1 MKAYQ
6 LQAYNSLDS
15 LKLIDLPEPSV
26 AENDV
31 LVRIRANSM
40 NYRELLILRG
50 GYVRNNKMPV
60 IPASDG
66 VGEVVAVGDTVT
78 AFQPGDRVAGTFFRD
93 WESGAATEN
102 QMNTALGGGIDGT
115 LAEYVVFPE
124 HGLVKFPQH
133 LTYEEAATLPCAALT
148 AWNSLT
154 TGGLL
159 AGQTVLTLG
168 TGGVSI
174 FALQFAKLFGAKVII
189 TSGSDE
195 KLERARALGADAT
208 INYRNHLDWQVMVRQ
223 LSDGVGV
230 DQVVE
235 VGGAGTLLRSLASTR
250 LGGYVGIIGVLT
262 GVGEGGFTPA
272 TVLFNQ
278 LRLQGIYVGNRQMF
292 EAMNSAIT
300 LHHLKPVV
308 HEIVPFAEARRAYEL
323 LESGKHF
330 GKIVISHS

>member
-6 LQAYNSLDS
+6 LQAYNLDA

-26 AENDV
+26 GENDV

-40 NYRELLILRG
+40 NYRELLIVRG
-50 GYVRNNKMPV
+50 GYARNNKIPV

-66 VGEVVAVGDTVT
+66 VGEVVSVGNTVT

-93 WESGAATEN
+93 WESGAATEK

-124 HGLVKFPQH
+124 HGLVKLPEH
-133 LTYEEAATLPCAALT
+133 LTYEEAATLPCAAVT

-189 TSGSDE
+189 TSSSDE
-195 KLERARALGADAT
+195 KLEHARALGADET
-208 INYRNHLDWQVMVRQ
+208 INYRTYPDWQDKVRQ
-223 LSDGVGV
+223 LTNEMGV

-235 VGGAGTLLRSLASTR
+235 VGGAGTLERSLASAR
-250 LGGYVGIIGVLT
+250 LGGYVGVIGVLT

-272 TVLFNQ
+272 TAFFNQ
-278 LRLQGIYVGNRQMF
+278 LRLQGIYVGSRQIF
-292 EAMNSAIT
+292 EAMNAAIT

-308 HEIVPFAEARRAYEL
+308 HEVISFSEARRAYEL

>member
-6 LQAYNSLDS
+6 LQARNLDG
-15 LKLIDLPEPSV
+15 LKLIELPEPSV
-26 AENDV
+26 GKNDV

-40 NYRELLILRG
+40 NYRELLIVRG
-50 GYVRNNKMPV
+50 GYVRNEKIPV

-66 VGEVVAVGDTVT
+66 VGEVVSVGNTVT

-115 LAEYVVFPE
+115 LAEYVVLPE
-124 HGLVKFPQH
+124 HGLVKLPEH

-189 TSGSDE
+189 TSSSDE
-195 KLERARALGADAT
+195 KLEHARALGADET
-208 INYRNHLDWQVMVRQ
+208 INYRTYPDWQDKVRQ
-223 LSDGVGV
+223 LTGGVGV

-235 VGGAGTLLRSLASTR
+235 VGGAGTLERSLASAR
-250 LGGYVGIIGVLT
+250 LGGYVGVIGVLT

-272 TVLFNQ
+272 TAFFNQ
-278 LRLQGIYVGNRQMF
+278 LRLQGIYVGSRQMF
-292 EAMNSAIT
+292 EAMNAAIT

-308 HEIVPFAEARRAYEL
+308 HEVIPFSEARRAYEL